1 MSFSIVMETGNRSI
15 MKISNNKGAV
25 LITAYMVLFVLM
37 TVSSSIALFN
47 FSELRDSHRHRD
59 STLAFWLAE
68 AGISQYI
75 ADPAMLEDQD
85 VKVFTEENGTIHL
98 SKNDSNPKYRIITS
112 IGKVRGIKR
121 KIQIKYPALSSIFER
136 TVSTRGDMT
145 IEGRKASLTVND
157 KLRLGG
163 TVVNTSVYPLIF
175 FEDKQEG
182 VSESLVSITYPDANH
197 NGIADE
203 FDDFV
208 TFYRNL
214 ISSYPQE
221 EVIYIKGNKTYTIMP
236 DSSLD
241 GKKIIY
247 IEGDEEGKGSA
258 VIQMSSTL
266 GKKQKLTIIATGTIT
281 HNLAGLAD
289 KDSQLNIIAWS
300 DYFETSILPSVH
312 NGVIYTHGTA
322 YFDEVHETSV
332 TNGSLIAND
341 GIVVR
346 EVWSTKTFNYADM
359 RTRGAVPPG
368 FEGLAG
374 GSVSGYTSRPN
385 SWKEI

>member
-1 MSFSIVMETGNRSI
+1 MAQADKRSI

-25 LITAYMVLFVLM
+25 LIAAYMVLFVLM
-37 TVSSSIALFN
+37 TLSSSIALFN
-47 FSELRDSHRHRD
+47 FSEIRDSHRHRD

-75 ADPAMLEDQD
+75 VDPDMLEDQD
-85 VKVFTEENGTIHL
+85 AKVFIEENGTIHL
-98 SKNDSNPKYRIITS
+98 SKSDSNPKYRIVTS
-112 IGKVRGIKR
+112 IGKVKGIER
-121 KIQIKYPALSSIFER
+121 KIQIRYPALSSIFER
-136 TVSTRGDMT
+136 TVSTKGDLV
-145 IEGRKASLTVND
+145 IEGRKSSLTVND

-163 TVVNTSVYPLIF
+163 TVVNTSVYPLVF

-182 VSESLVSITYPDANH
+182 VNESLVSITYPDANH
-197 NGIADE
+197 NGVADE

-208 TFYRNL
+208 VFNRNL
-214 ISSYPQE
+214 IASYPEE
-221 EVIYIKGNKTYTIMP
+221 EVIYIKGNETYMIMP

-247 IEGDEEGKGSA
+247 IEGDREGEGNA
-258 VIQMSSTL
+258 VIQLSSTL
-266 GKKQKLTIIATGTIT
+266 GKEQALTVIATGTIT
-281 HNLAGLAD
+281 HNLAGSAN

-300 DYFETSILPSVH
+300 DYFETSILPSIH

-322 YFDEVHETSV
+322 YFDEIHDTSV
-332 TNGSLIAND
+332 TNGSVIAND

-346 EVWSTKTFNYADM
+346 EVWSTKTFNYVDM

-385 SWKEI
+385 SWREI

>member
-1 MSFSIVMETGNRSI
+1 

-25 LITAYMVLFVLM
+25 LIAAYMVLFVLM
-37 TVSSSIALFN
+37 TLSSSIALFN
-47 FSELRDSHRHRD
+47 FSEIRDSHRHRD

-75 ADPAMLEDQD
+75 VDPDMLEDQD
-85 VKVFTEENGTIHL
+85 AKVFIEENGTIHL
-98 SKNDSNPKYRIITS
+98 SKSDSNPKYRIVTS
-112 IGKVRGIKR
+112 IGKVKGIER
-121 KIQIKYPALSSIFER
+121 KIQIRYPALSSIFER
-136 TVSTRGDMT
+136 TVSTKGDLV
-145 IEGRKASLTVND
+145 IEGRKSSLTVND

-163 TVVNTSVYPLIF
+163 TVVNTSVYPLVF

-182 VSESLVSITYPDANH
+182 VNESLVSITYPDANH
-197 NGIADE
+197 NGVADE

-208 TFYRNL
+208 VFNRNL
-214 ISSYPQE
+214 IASYPEE
-221 EVIYIKGNKTYTIMP
+221 EVIYIKGNETYMIMP

-247 IEGDEEGKGSA
+247 IEGDREGEGNA
-258 VIQMSSTL
+258 VIQLSSTL
-266 GKKQKLTIIATGTIT
+266 GKEQALTVIATGTIT
-281 HNLAGLAD
+281 HNLAGSAN

-300 DYFETSILPSVH
+300 DYFETSILPSIH

-322 YFDEVHETSV
+322 YFDEIHDTSV
-332 TNGSLIAND
+332 TNGSVIAND

-346 EVWSTKTFNYADM
+346 EVWSTKTFNYVDM

-385 SWKEI
+385 SWREI